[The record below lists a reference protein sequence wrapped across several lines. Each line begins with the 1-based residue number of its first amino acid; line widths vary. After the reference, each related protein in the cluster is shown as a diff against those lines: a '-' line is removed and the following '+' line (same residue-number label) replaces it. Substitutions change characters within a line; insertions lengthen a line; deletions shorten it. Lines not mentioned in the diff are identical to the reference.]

1 MRRRPSCTWLFALS
15 LSLAACNARCGSSDT
30 PVAVAVPPP
39 FVLGPIAAPRVVASR
54 ASFDLVATG
63 SGAVLFFAGPLFEN
77 GALRAVPLDP
87 RGSARGPELTVVAR
101 APNEPPLLVAE
112 VAAASAGG
120 RLGVAWVAHETPER
134 TAMFATFGGAEA
146 EAFAPPIALGE
157 SVVLPRGVRG
167 RLAMSAS
174 DDGALTVT
182 VRNAA
187 GPCGSEGG
195 TCARY
200 EHRRIGRSDPA
211 PHRAEAN
218 EVRVPCEP
226 FLPGSVWTNGV
237 WYSGVCSASEGAH
250 GHVFVLRAEPPYAAD
265 NDGPAGCLPV
275 GLVALDE
282 GAASVSRCAEGLH
295 VAQLGTDG
303 RAVATT
309 TRSVLSTA
317 CVSGHPQ
324 LRSTGDGVTISLSLE
339 APQSRL
345 EALLPASLAPEGAR
359 AVWTGEALLVAAP
372 QGADVFLRRYVCRPT
387 SRELVRDDDGA

>member
-1 MRRRPSCTWLFALS
+1 MRRRSSCSWLLALS
-15 LSLAACNARCGSSDT
+15 LSLAACSARCGKTDA
-30 PVAVAVPPP
+30 PVAVAAPPP
-39 FVLGPIAAPRVVASR
+39 FVLGPIAAPRAVASG
-54 ASFDLVATG
+54 AAFDLVATG
-63 SGAVLFFAGPLFEN
+63 TGAVLFFAGPASED
-77 GALRAVPLDP
+77 GALRAVSLDP
-87 RGSARGPELTVVAR
+87 RGGARGPELTVVAR
-101 APNEPPLLVAE
+101 APSDLPLVVAE

-120 RLGVAWVAHETPER
+120 RLGVAWVAHETPEQ
-134 TAMFATFGGAEA
+134 TALFATFGGAEA

-157 SVVLPRGVRG
+157 SVVLPRGARG

-174 DDGALTVT
+174 DDGALTLT
-182 VRNAA
+182 FRKPA
-187 GPCGSEGG
+187 GPCGSESG

-200 EHRRIGRSDPA
+200 EHRRIGRPDAA

-237 WYSGVCSASEGAH
+237 WYSGVCSASDGAH

-265 NDGPAGCLPV
+265 DDGPAGCLPV
-275 GLVALDE
+275 GLVALAE

-295 VAQLGTDG
+295 VAHLGTDG

-317 CVSGHPQ
+317 CVNGHPQ

-345 EALLPASLAPEGAR
+345 EALLPQSLAPAGAR

-372 QGADVFLRRYVCRPT
+372 QGADVFLRRYVCRAT
-387 SRELVRDDDGA
+387 STELVRDDDGA